1 MKHRVIAKLVGLP
14 HHFCLCCALRRIH
27 RLEEAIGDTVRRKL
41 DESVED
47 LANIFQIYYRM
58 LRVEWREAAPVALKL
73 YKEELAKQPVAPAGC
88 TGDHVWLDN
97 RIIWGWFLIKGVVA
111 ERFKTRMT
119 PFTAL
124 QTLLRTY
131 MSILDGESQVERDLG
146 SMRASFKNMMPLR
159 QRPSE

>member
-88 TGDHVWLDN
+88 TVDHVWFDN
-97 RIIWGWFLIKGVVA
+97 CIIWGKVFG
-111 ERFKTRMT
+111 
-119 PFTAL
+119 
-124 QTLLRTY
+124 
-131 MSILDGESQVERDLG
+131 
-146 SMRASFKNMMPLR
+146 
-159 QRPSE
+159 